1 MASVINTNIASLNTQ
16 RNLNSSQSSLNTSI
30 QRLSTGLRVNSAAD
44 RPLGADT
51 ATPVGNTSSPS
62 TSVVLKI
69 SPEAMAL
76 SRMDAASSA
85 RGANEL
91 ISNAQTAEGALNE
104 VSSLL
109 QRAAEL
115 AYTSERGQLTAE
127 DQAAVQTE
135 LASLSNEVNRMAQT
149 TTGANGQKLL
159 DGSYQGQSA
168 TVNGTRMSVS
178 ALPNVAELT
187 GTRNGTLESSASIK
201 KALEAVNNLRGSLS
215 ASEQASPTTAA
226 VTTTSSVS
234 RFSSQPN
241 SLEVASAP
249 ATRSRV
255 SGDIANETAA
265 LSRNQI
271 LQQAGNAILAQAN
284 SQPYQ
289 VLAALRG

>member
-1 MASVINTNIASLNTQ
+1 MALSTLANISSLQ
-16 RNLNSSQSSLNTSI
+16 AQQNLNATQQALQNSI
-30 QRLSTGLRVNSAAD
+30 TRLSSGLRINAD
-44 RPLGADT
+44 RPQGADT
-51 ATPVGNTSSPS
+51 VTPVGNTSVPS

-109 QRAAEL
+109 QRAGEL
-115 AYTSERGQLTAE
+115 ASMSESGRLNAD

-135 LASLSNEVNRMAQT
+135 LASLSNEVNRLAQT

-215 ASEQASPTTAA
+215 ASEQASPTTTA
-226 VTTTSSVS
+226 VSTTSSVS
-234 RFSSQPN
+234 GFSSQPN

-249 ATRSRV
+249 ATRSRI
-255 SGDIANETAA
+255 SGGDYANDPAPLT
-265 LSRNQI
+265 RGQI
-271 LQQAGNAILAQAN
+271 LQQAGAALMAQAN
-284 SQPYQ
+284 ARPQQ
-289 VLAALRG
+289 VLSLLRG

>member
-1 MASVINTNIASLNTQ
+1 MALSTLANVSSLQ
-16 RNLNSSQSSLNTSI
+16 AQQNLNKTQQALQSSVT
-30 QRLSTGLRVNSAAD
+30 RLSTGLRINAD
-44 RPLGADT
+44 RPQGAET
-51 ATPVGNTSSPS
+51 VTPVGNTSVPS

-76 SRMDAASSA
+76 SRTDAASSA
-85 RGANEL
+85 RAANEL
-91 ISNAQTAEGALNE
+91 ISNAQTAEGALGQ
-104 VSSLL
+104 VSALL
-109 QRAAEL
+109 QRAGEL
-115 AYTSERGQLTAE
+115 AYMSESGQLNAD
-127 DQAAVQTE
+127 DQATVQTE
-135 LASLSNEVNRMAQT
+135 LASLSNEVNRIAQT

-178 ALPNVAELT
+178 ALSNVAELT

-215 ASEQASPTTAA
+215 VSEQASPTTAA

-249 ATRSRV
+249 ATRGRV
-255 SGDIANETAA
+255 SGDIANETAN
-265 LSRNQI
+265 LTRNQI
-271 LQQAGNAILAQAN
+271 LLQAGNAILAQAN
-284 SQPYQ
+284 QLPSTA
-289 VLAALRG
+289 LSLLRG

>member
-1 MASVINTNIASLNTQ
+1 MALSTLANVSSLQ
-16 RNLNSSQSSLNTSI
+16 AQQNLNKTQQALQSSVT
-30 QRLSTGLRVNSAAD
+30 RLSTGLRINAD
-44 RPLGADT
+44 RPQGAET
-51 ATPVGNTSSPS
+51 VTPVGNTSVPS

-76 SRMDAASSA
+76 SRTDAASSA
-85 RGANEL
+85 RAANEL
-91 ISNAQTAEGALNE
+91 ISNAQTAEGALGQ
-104 VSSLL
+104 VSALL
-109 QRAAEL
+109 QRAGEL
-115 AYTSERGQLTAE
+115 AYMSESGQLNAD
-127 DQAAVQTE
+127 DQATVQTE
-135 LASLSNEVNRMAQT
+135 LASLSNEVNRIAQT

-178 ALPNVAELT
+178 ALSNVAELT

-215 ASEQASPTTAA
+215 VSEQTSPTTAA

-249 ATRSRV
+249 ATRGRV
-255 SGDIANETAA
+255 SGDIANETAN
-265 LSRNQI
+265 LTRNQI
-271 LQQAGNAILAQAN
+271 LLQAGNAILAQAN
-284 SQPYQ
+284 QLPSTA
-289 VLAALRG
+289 LSLLRG